1 MDFMKIYNICIKISV
16 LFFIFYSGECN
27 SKTPLLN
34 NNICKQ
40 IKDNKYIPFKKRII
54 HYGCK
59 NRGTRRIRRFHN
71 PYAVIAKDMM
81 RRYVYVI
88 NIVVIYILYII

>member
-1 MDFMKIYNICIKISV
+1 MKIHNIYLKTLG
-16 LFFIFYSGECN
+16 LFFIFYTGVTGENN
-27 SKTPLLN
+27 SN
-34 NNICKQ
+34 VCRQ

-88 NIVVIYILYII
+88 NIVIYSLFYLYILWMLS